1 MESKKITKILCIIYL
16 LFLTWIILFKM
27 STSLEELPHIRNI
40 NLIPFGE
47 SVIANGRISFAEI
60 LDNVVAFVPFGIF
73 TGILLE
79 KSAFWKR
86 VAPIFGV
93 SFLYEALQY
102 VFGIGATDI
111 TDLLMNTLGGIA
123 GAGIFLF
130 LHKILGEKAGKILNI
145 LCLVGAGLLILL
157 VSILVLGNL

>member
-40 NLIPFGE
+40 NLVPFGE
-47 SVIANGRISFAEI
+47 SVIVNGRISFAEM
-60 LDNVVAFVPFGIF
+60 LANVVAFVPFGIF

-79 KSAFWKR
+79 KSAF
-86 VAPIFGV
+86 
-93 SFLYEALQY
+93 
-102 VFGIGATDI
+102 
-111 TDLLMNTLGGIA
+111 NTLGGIV
-123 GAGIFLF
+123 GAGIFLL

>member
-27 STSLEELPHIRNI
+27 STSLEELPHIRSI
-40 NLIPFGE
+40 NLVPFGE
-47 SVIANGRISFAEI
+47 SVIVNGRISFAEM
-60 LDNVVAFVPFGIF
+60 LANVVAFVPFGIF

-79 KSAFWKR
+79 KSAF
-86 VAPIFGV
+86 
-93 SFLYEALQY
+93 
-102 VFGIGATDI
+102 
-111 TDLLMNTLGGIA
+111 NTLGGIV
-123 GAGIFLF
+123 GVGIFLL

>member
-27 STSLEELPHIRNI
+27 STSLEELPHIRSI
-40 NLIPFGE
+40 NLVPFGE
-47 SVIANGRISFAEI
+47 SVIVNGRISFAEM

-79 KSAFWKR
+79 KSAF
-86 VAPIFGV
+86 
-93 SFLYEALQY
+93 
-102 VFGIGATDI
+102 
-111 TDLLMNTLGGIA
+111 NTLGGIV
-123 GAGIFLF
+123 GVGIFLL

>member
-40 NLIPFGE
+40 NLVPFGE
-47 SVIANGRISFAEI
+47 SVIVNGRISFAEM

-79 KSAFWKR
+79 KSAF
-86 VAPIFGV
+86 
-93 SFLYEALQY
+93 
-102 VFGIGATDI
+102 
-111 TDLLMNTLGGIA
+111 NTLGGIV
-123 GAGIFLF
+123 GVGIFLL

>member
-40 NLIPFGE
+40 NLVPFGE
-47 SVIANGRISFAEI
+47 SVIVNGRISFAEM

-73 TGILLE
+73 TRILLE
-79 KSAFWKR
+79 KSAF
-86 VAPIFGV
+86 
-93 SFLYEALQY
+93 
-102 VFGIGATDI
+102 
-111 TDLLMNTLGGIA
+111 NTLGGIV
-123 GAGIFLF
+123 GVGIFLL

>member
-40 NLIPFGE
+40 NLVPFGE
-47 SVIANGRISFAEI
+47 SVIVNGRISFAEM
-60 LDNVVAFVPFGIF
+60 LANVVAFVPFGIF

-79 KSAFWKR
+79 KSAF
-86 VAPIFGV
+86 
-93 SFLYEALQY
+93 
-102 VFGIGATDI
+102 
-111 TDLLMNTLGGIA
+111 NTLGGIV
-123 GAGIFLF
+123 GVGIFLL

>member
-27 STSLEELPHIRNI
+27 STSLEELLHIRSI
-40 NLIPFGE
+40 NLVPFGE
-47 SVIANGRISFAEI
+47 SVIVNGRISFAEM

-79 KSAFWKR
+79 KSAF
-86 VAPIFGV
+86 
-93 SFLYEALQY
+93 
-102 VFGIGATDI
+102 
-111 TDLLMNTLGGIA
+111 NTLGGIV
-123 GAGIFLF
+123 GVGIFLL

>member
-1 MESKKITKILCIIYL
+1 MIQFFLQQKGDYMESKKITKILCIIYL

-27 STSLEELPHIRNI
+27 STSLEELPHIRSI
-40 NLIPFGE
+40 NLVPFGE
-47 SVIANGRISFAEI
+47 SVIVNGRISFAEM

-79 KSAFWKR
+79 KSAF
-86 VAPIFGV
+86 
-93 SFLYEALQY
+93 
-102 VFGIGATDI
+102 
-111 TDLLMNTLGGIA
+111 NTLGGIV
-123 GAGIFLF
+123 GVGIFLL